1 MLPVTDLF
9 VRGGTAVITL
19 DTLRAFGA
27 DVDSGLARCMNN
39 EAFYIRMVKLAL
51 SDPSG
56 IEKLGAALAAKDV
69 RSAFEAAHSL
79 KGVYAN
85 LSLTPVFEPVS
96 ALTEIARAGSLDGT
110 DELFGK
116 FKEKYAELEA
126 LADE

>member
-1 MLPVTDLF
+1 M
-9 VRGGTAVITL
+9 ITL
-19 DTLRAFGA
+19 DTLRAYGA

-69 RSAFEAAHSL
+69 KPAFEAAHSL

-85 LSLTPVFEPVS
+85 LSLTPVFDPIS
-96 ALTEIARAGSLDGT
+96 RLTEIARAGSLDGT
-110 DELFGK
+110 EELFAE

-126 LADE
+126 LAAE